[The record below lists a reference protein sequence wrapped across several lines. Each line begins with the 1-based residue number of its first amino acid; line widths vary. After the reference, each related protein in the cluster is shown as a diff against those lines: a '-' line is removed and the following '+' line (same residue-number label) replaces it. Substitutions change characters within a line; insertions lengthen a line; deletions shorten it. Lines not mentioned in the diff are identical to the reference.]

1 MVETR
6 QSHQRE
12 ASTALTTTSIALRS
26 LALRELPAQREGL
39 RAHLRLDLR
48 RRRGA
53 RVAALQRVE
62 VATGDLTLKAFEQL
76 GSVFRG
82 LRMYRVFWSFAER
95 FGVPKVLWALLHS
108 IGLNLPSVTSVAMRP
123 VKQTASICIERNLHT
138 ASQRG
143 PCPARGSPRT

>member
-82 LRMYRVFWSFAER
+82 LRKTKKKHPER
-95 FGVPKVLWALLHS
+95 
-108 IGLNLPSVTSVAMRP
+108 T
-123 VKQTASICIERNLHT
+123 
-138 ASQRG
+138 
-143 PCPARGSPRT
+143 